1 MPTAVIV
8 DAIRTPLG
16 KRNGRLKDWHPV
28 DLAAETLHAVADRT
42 GIDPGIVDDVVMG
55 CVMQVGEQ
63 GVNIARNAVL
73 AAGWPETVPGT
84 TVDRQCGSSQ
94 QAAHFAAQ
102 GVIAG
107 AYDVVVAAGVE
118 VMSRVPMGASMADG
132 KYGFPFGP
140 KVGARY
146 EPVGGLVPQGISA
159 ELIAEK
165 WGLTRD
171 DVDAFGLRSQQLAAQ
186 ARDEGRYESQI
197 LPVLDAEGNL
207 MTTDEGIR
215 ESSIEKLAS
224 LKPSFKEDG
233 VVTAANSS
241 QITDGAAALL
251 IMSEEKAA
259 ALGLRP
265 RARFVQFALAADDPR
280 LMLTAPIP
288 ATTKVLER
296 AGMTLDQIDL
306 VEINEAFAS
315 RGARLGEGAPPGH
328 EQGERER
335 RRHRPRSPARRVRRP
350 AHDHA
355 AGRARA
361 HRRPLRPADDVR
373 GRRHGQRHH
382 HRTPLSASPPS
393 ASLPSA
399 PGRCAPQS
407 VPLAETAAARAA
419 PPVSSTHR
427 LTQRQRVRAGRGA
440 RITAWRRGRTP
451 VAP

>member
-146 EPVGGLVPQGISA
+146 EPAGGLVPQGISA

-197 LPVLDAEGNL
+197 LPVLDAEGTL

-215 ESSIEKLAS
+215 ESSMEKLAS

-241 QITDGAAALL
+241 QITDGASALL

-306 VEINEAFAS
+306 VEINEAFACVVLAWEKEHHPDMS
-315 RGARLGEGAPPGH
+315 KVNVNGGAIALGHPLGASGARLMTT
-328 EQGERER
+328 
-335 RRHRPRSPARRVRRP
+335 
-350 AHDHA
+350 
-355 AGRARA
+355 
-361 HRRPLRPADDVR
+361 L
-373 GRRHGQRHH
+373 
-382 HRTPLSASPPS
+382 
-393 ASLPSA
+393 
-399 PGRCAPQS
+399 
-407 VPLAETAAARAA
+407 LAELERTGGRYGLQTMCEGGGMANA
-419 PPVSSTHR
+419 TIIER
-427 LTQRQRVRAGRGA
+427 LG
-440 RITAWRRGRTP
+440 
-451 VAP
+451 